1 MSIREITDTKIEQL
15 CENCGQTRRL
25 NLADLKVGVTRE
37 KQPIANV
44 VRLPQCESCGS
55 AGFLFPSGKDE
66 PDHPSPG
73 SFGHL
78 HRILVDVLHSQLLK
92 EGRHVEGIDPDKIH
106 KREHRDEI
114 EKWFKEG
121 MVERCILKVK

>member
-1 MSIREITDTKIEQL
+1 MSIREITDTDIEQL

-25 NLADLKVGVTRE
+25 NLADLKVGVIRE

-55 AGFLFPSGKDE
+55 AEFLFPSGKDE

-92 EGRHVEGIDPDKIH
+92 EGRHVGVCDFSNAHALPH
-106 KREHRDEI
+106 A
-114 EKWFKEG
+114 
-121 MVERCILKVK
+121 MAV